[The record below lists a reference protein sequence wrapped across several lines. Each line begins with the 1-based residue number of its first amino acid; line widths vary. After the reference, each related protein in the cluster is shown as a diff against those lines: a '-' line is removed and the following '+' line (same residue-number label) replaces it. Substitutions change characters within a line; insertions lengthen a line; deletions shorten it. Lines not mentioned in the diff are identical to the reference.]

1 MAEMEEIHGSL
12 LRRPGFSDD
21 KNEEEEKVERM
32 TREIT
37 QIFFRFWYYLVCI
50 DKVFRKTCNMG
61 VSLQIL

>member
-37 QIFFRFWYYLVCI
+37 QIFFRFVLNFLC
-50 DKVFRKTCNMG
+50 T
-61 VSLQIL
+61 

>member
-37 QIFFRFWYYLVCI
+37 QIFFRFVLN
-50 DKVFRKTCNMG
+50 F
-61 VSLQIL
+61 L